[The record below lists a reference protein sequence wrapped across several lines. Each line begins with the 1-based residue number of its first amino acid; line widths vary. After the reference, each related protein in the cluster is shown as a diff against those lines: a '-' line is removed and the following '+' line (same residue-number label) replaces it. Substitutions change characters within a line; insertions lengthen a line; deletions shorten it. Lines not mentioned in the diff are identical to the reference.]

1 MRRSIIGEMTAKKFT
16 LTAVGIGAALLLA
29 PHAAADPP
37 SQAVQLDSISYP
49 NCAIQADRVNCIGG
63 QGWPTKVAFVAS
75 SGEFKWGSG
84 TSLPGGETLLALVP
98 GQTYHWLGWTVLASS
113 TDMTFTNDTTGH
125 GMTVNGNN
133 VTPF

>member
-1 MRRSIIGEMTAKKFT
+1 MRKSTIGEMTTKKLT
-16 LTAVGIGAALLLA
+16 LTGVGIGAALLLA

-49 NCAIQADRVNCIGG
+49 HCVIQADRVLCLGG

-75 SGEFKWGSG
+75 SGEFKWTSGS
-84 TSLPGGETLLALVP
+84 SLGGDQPLALVA

-113 TDMTFTNDTTGH
+113 TDMTFTNDATSH

>member
-1 MRRSIIGEMTAKKFT
+1 MRKSTVREMTRKRV
-16 LTAVGIGAALLLA
+16 TAAGVWIGAALMLA

-49 NCAIQADRVNCIGG
+49 HCVVQADRVLCLGG
-63 QGWPTKVAFVAS
+63 QGWPTKIAFVAS
-75 SGEFKWGSG
+75 SGEFKWTSG
-84 TSLPGGETLLALVP
+84 TSLGGDQPLALVP
-98 GQTYHWLGWTVLASS
+98 GQTYHWLGWTVRATS
-113 TDMTFTNDTTGH
+113 TDMTFTNDATSH